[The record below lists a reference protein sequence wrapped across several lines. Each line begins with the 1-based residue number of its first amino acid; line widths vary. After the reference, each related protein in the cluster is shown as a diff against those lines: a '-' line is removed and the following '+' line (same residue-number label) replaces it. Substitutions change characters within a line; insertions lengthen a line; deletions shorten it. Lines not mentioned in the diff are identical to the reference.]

1 MSASFGLVGPIILSF
16 PQLFATLRPRGYR
29 RPRNEHDAHRHSS
42 FVVAAD
48 LSGRPI
54 AR

>member
-1 MSASFGLVGPIILSF
+1 MWWQNILSL
-16 PQLFATLRPRGYR
+16 PQLFATPGRLGYR
-29 RPRNEHDAHRHSS
+29 RPRNEHDARRDSS

-48 LSGRPI
+48 LSGRRI